1 MKGVFAET
9 DVEFNSL
16 QSVQFRFSRTIAA
29 TGKIFSESWLGFG
42 GQKVQDRESFESAVL
57 HESFSRTDFRES
69 NSTSSVRFR
78 FPRRSAATGKIFSE
92 S

>member
-42 GQKVQDRESFESAVL
+42 GQKVQDRETFESAVL
-57 HESFSRTDFRES
+57 LENLSRTERRKL
-69 NSTSSVRFR
+69 NSTSG
-78 FPRRSAATGKIFSE
+78 AKSE

>member
-16 QSVQFRFSRTIAA
+16 QSVQFRFSRTTAA

-42 GQKVQDRESFESAVL
+42 GQKVQDRETFESAVL
-57 HESFSRTDFRES
+57 LENLSRTERRKL
-69 NSTSSVRFR
+69 NSTSG
-78 FPRRSAATGKIFSE
+78 AKSE